1 MPSVIS
7 VSPLT
12 AFDLCPPH
20 AVMENANTV
29 SKAKLIT
36 LFINNSFHRLLMFSK
51 QPFHNVLFMCEVPSA
66 DMMDDADFL
75 DKIKKGIYQLAVV
88 HSKPEDSCYHYVK
101 CGHES
106 LYISLKTGNPLSF
119 YPEVHLK
126 DLNGLTI
133 LLLSRIGFWSK
144 IHRAKTP
151 DSKYLLQVEDDSFF
165 ELASNSDYPIFSSSY
180 FINRR
185 EVFPDR
191 INIPIAD
198 PECCADYYLVCLA
211 SEKNRYEPLFK
222 HIRKDTIK

>member
-1 MPSVIS
+1 MAILTIIRAFFILPSS
-7 VSPLT
+7 
-12 AFDLCPPH
+12 
-20 AVMENANTV
+20 
-29 SKAKLIT
+29 
-36 LFINNSFHRLLMFSK
+36 SFRKEQRQCIIKIFRHSI
-51 QPFHNVLFMCEVPSA
+51 EVVVA
-66 DMMDDADFL
+66 A
-75 DKIKKGIYQLAVV
+75 IYQLAVV
-88 HSKPEDSCYHYVK
+88 HEKTIDPCFTYVE
-101 CGHES
+101 CGHEA

-180 FINRR
+180 FINRG

>member
-1 MPSVIS
+1 MPSEHYLCRGL
-7 VSPLT
+7 VSH
-12 AFDLCPPH
+12 FGKFQGMRK
-20 AVMENANTV
+20 AVVHRAYIGKTSACVYN
-29 SKAKLIT
+29 SK
-36 LFINNSFHRLLMFSK
+36 FSTYIALEEE
-51 QPFHNVLFMCEVPSA
+51 QSRIFEGMTISA
-66 DMMDDADFL
+66 DMADDAGFL

-88 HSKPEDSCYHYVK
+88 HEKPIDPCFTYVK

-119 YPEVHLK
+119 YPEIHLK

-144 IHRAKTP
+144 IHRDKTP

-180 FINRR
+180 FINRG

-198 PECCADYYLVCLA
+198 PECSADYYLVCLA
-211 SEKNRYEPLFK
+211 SEKNRFEPLFK